1 MAVKLHRC
9 KTMWAKVG
17 AHPCWKVQ
25 KALDDAGL
33 EYEVVKHPVLKGN
46 RDDYEKLA
54 GTRLLPAIQ
63 FEDGTVLREES
74 NDLKKRI
81 EEGRLTAPAA
91 PSPTPPPA

>member
-9 KTMWAKVG
+9 SNMWVKIG

-25 KALDDAGL
+25 KALDNAGI
-33 EYEVVKHPVLKGN
+33 EYEVVKHPALRGN
-46 RDDYEKLA
+46 RDEYEKLT

-74 NDLKKRI
+74 KDLAKRI
-81 EEGRLTAPAA
+81 GEGRLTAPAA
-91 PSPTPPPA
+91 PDPAPS